1 MLYFVEILGEE
12 EVKKNAEELH
22 QWLPIW
28 IKTWLEHEIIEVESS
43 RTLWGDICHTRPYFI
58 GVQFCFQ
65 QNIRHSITQCNTV
78 HTWWAI
84 VDGAWSTHGN
94 KHWVARNAEFS
105 IGSNTEPFVLRT
117 IAAKQ
122 KSICSWAETM
132 RLHLHWITMNWG
144 WGYATRQGRVRL
156 SLWVDSSVRCRH
168 LCPRCRFIG
177 VLVYLRLF
185 SYINTFSWTLIIGSE
200 ITVILIYI

>member
-84 VDGAWSTHGN
+84 VDGASSTHGN
-94 KHWVARNAEFS
+94 KHWVAQMLNSPLVLILNHSFCAPLLRNRRA
-105 IGSNTEPFVLRT
+105 FVLEL
-117 IAAKQ
+117 KQ
-122 KSICSWAETM
+122 WDYTCTGSRWTGDEGTRRVKDACGSPYESIPQFVAGISVHGVALLVFLFIWDYS
-132 RLHLHWITMNWG
+132 LIS
-144 WGYATRQGRVRL
+144 TRFL
-156 SLWVDSSVRCRH
+156 EHS
-168 LCPRCRFIG
+168 
-177 VLVYLRLF
+177 
-185 SYINTFSWTLIIGSE
+185 
-200 ITVILIYI
+200 